1 MLYNLGAHRVHP
13 TTTSAE
19 EHSHLRALFWAC
31 YGMDK
36 EMSIRSVQPP
46 LINDAECDL
55 DLPPNYIQS
64 ASAHQFVDQALPDDI
79 LLYPSDLR
87 FALLKSKLYTH
98 LLSPTA
104 RALPEPRRLEVI
116 RQLDHELAE
125 LKASFPAHFQ
135 PDPTAYLNP
144 NYKVHD
150 ISLRGMNIHLEYY
163 YCLRMIHEAS
173 IVSSMAYP
181 GTDNTQS
188 LPLASS
194 VELYYHAVRSTLLYF
209 IRVEGLVQA
218 PTVWYVSPVYSPSE
232 KKKKKILQRKQ
243 Y

>member
-1 MLYNLGAHRVHP
+1 MLYNLGAYRINP
-13 TTTSAE
+13 TTANNAE
-19 EHSHLRALFWAC
+19 QHTHPRALFWAC

-36 EMSIRSVQPP
+36 EMSIRSSQPP
-46 LINDAECDL
+46 LIIDAECDL
-55 DLPPNYIQS
+55 DLPPNYIHS
-64 ASAHQFVDQALPDDI
+64 ASVHQFVDQPWTEDV

-87 FALLKSKLYTH
+87 FSLLKSKLYTH
-98 LLSPTA
+98 LFSPA
-104 RALPEPRRLEVI
+104 AQNLPEPRRLETI

-144 NYKVHD
+144 DYKAHD

-181 GTDNTQS
+181 GTPRTQ
-188 LPLASS
+188 PQALASS
-194 VELYYHAVRSTLLYF
+194 VELYYHAVRSTLLYL
-209 IRVEGLVQA
+209 IRVGGLVQA
-218 PTVWYVSPVYSPSE
+218 PTVW
-232 KKKKKILQRKQ
+232 
-243 Y
+243 